1 MFLTFPALGEVP
13 DPTRSPIAA
22 LGRLMPSLRA
32 FRILLLPVL
41 FLALGVGCSK
51 HHNSSADPGT
61 APAITTGPSDAS
73 TVTGRPVSFTVVA
86 TGAVTLRYQWAKDGT
101 NILGALGAT
110 YTLPSPK
117 VQDSGHYT
125 VTVTNPN
132 GTITSSPAALA
143 VVSAVTFSAPVGV
156 VLDASGN
163 TYVSDMDDHTI
174 WKVSPANQKTLLAG
188 TSGFAGSLDGKGSNA
203 RFDTPGGLALDPS
216 GNLLVAD
223 TGNHTIRRI
232 APDGTVT
239 TLAGSAGAPGSA
251 DGVGTLARF
260 NAPNGLAVTSTGAVY
275 ISDSQNHTIRLMAVD
290 GTVTTFTGI
299 AGKPGQVD
307 GARAT
312 AQFNQPNGLALAPSG
327 TLYVADYGNSCIR
340 AISSSG
346 TVSLL
351 AGQYGT
357 HGYVDGTGSSAQFYL
372 PVGLAL
378 DAAGLLYVADAGN
391 HAIRKVTTAGVVNVL
406 AGSGSSGN
414 ADGVAAAGLFFLP
427 CGVAVAPSGNVI
439 VADTNNHILRSINPS
454 ATVSTYTAP

>member
-1 MFLTFPALGEVP
+1 MFLKFPSWGEMP
-13 DPTRSPIAA
+13 AP
-22 LGRLMPSLRA
+22 LRLMAASAGRRMPNMRTLC
-32 FRILLLPVL
+32 ILLLPIL
-41 FLALGVGCSK
+41 FLAQSVGCSK
-51 HHNSSADPGT
+51 HHDSSNDPGT
-61 APAITTGPSDAS
+61 APAITTAPSDAS
-73 TVTGRPVSFTVVA
+73 TVTGRQVSFTVIA

-110 YTLPSPK
+110 YTLYSPQ
-117 VQDSGHYT
+117 VQDAGHYT

-132 GTITSSPAALA
+132 GTITSSPVTLTVVAAL
-143 VVSAVTFSAPVGV
+143 TFSAPVGV
-156 VLDASGN
+156 AMDTSGN
-163 TYVSDMDDHTI
+163 TFVSDMNDHTI
-174 WKVSPANQKTLLAG
+174 WKVSATNQKTLLAG
-188 TSGFAGSLDGKGSNA
+188 SSGLQGSLDGKGSNA
-203 RFDTPGGLALDPS
+203 RFDTPGGVALDPS

-239 TLAGSAGAPGSA
+239 TLAGAAGTPGSA

-260 NAPNGLAVTSTGAVY
+260 NAPTGLAVDGTGAVY
-275 ISDSQNHTIRLMAVD
+275 ISDAQNHTIRLMALD
-290 GTVTTFTGI
+290 GTVTTFAGI
-299 AGKPGQVD
+299 AGKPGQID

-312 AQFNQPNGLALAPSG
+312 AQFDQPNGLALAPNG

-340 AISSSG
+340 AISPSG

-351 AGQYGT
+351 AGQYNT
-357 HGYVDGTGSSAQFYL
+357 HGYVDGTGTAAQFYL

-378 DAAGLLYVADAGN
+378 DAAGVLYVADAGN

-427 CGVAVAPSGNVI
+427 CGVAVSPAGNVI
-439 VADTNNHILRSINPS
+439 VADTNNHILRSITPS
-454 ATVSTYTAP
+454 GSVTTYTAP